1 MPIYRTTI
9 REGLSNEK
17 QRARISDEIVRIH
30 CGVTGAPRVF
40 VNAYFTEIGPGV
52 PEVGSGE
59 IPEGKVALV
68 HATIRAGR
76 SDADKAK
83 IVSDLTHFVAK
94 TLDCPAE
101 EVTVVTNDIPA
112 SWCMEGGIVLP
123 DPGTPEEAEGKK
135 LDLGREDRTPP
146 L

>member
-9 REGLSNEK
+9 REGLSNEE
-17 QRARISDEIVRIH
+17 QRARIADEIVRVH

-40 VNAYFTEIGPGV
+40 VNAYFSEVGSEGA
-52 PEVGSGE
+52 EVGSGE
-59 IPEGKVALV
+59 IPEGKVAFV

-76 SDADKAK
+76 TDADKAE

-94 TLDCPAE
+94 TLDRPAE

-123 DPGTPEEAEGKK
+123 DPGTPEEAEWKK
-135 LDLGREDRTPP
+135 HDEDHRNA
-146 L
+146 

>member
-9 REGLSNEK
+9 REGRSSEE
-17 QRARISDEIVRIH
+17 QRSRISDEILRIH
-30 CGVTGAPRVF
+30 CGVTGAPRSF
-40 VNAYFTEIGPGV
+40 VNAYFSEVGPGE

-59 IPEGKVALV
+59 IPDGKVALV

-76 SDADKAK
+76 TDANKAE

-101 EVTVVTNDIPA
+101 EVAVVTNDIPA

-123 DPGTPEEAEGKK
+123 DPGTPEEAEWKKRDHGRGKPT
-135 LDLGREDRTPP
+135 E
-146 L
+146 